1 MANTTQLLT
10 TVQSSNWSRFVIFL
24 PIGFSHRTISTE
36 MPASG
41 TEEGKAV
48 SNLGSRSTLIIQ
60 PYQSTPR
67 PHMQDIVHYAG
78 LPDVPMKQYAAVK
91 PIMSTFLVTYS
102 HPRKVGSG
110 NIARE
115 FPEVEHYQRQASKDD

>member
-1 MANTTQLLT
+1 
-10 TVQSSNWSRFVIFL
+10 
-24 PIGFSHRTISTE
+24 
-36 MPASG
+36 
-41 TEEGKAV
+41 
-48 SNLGSRSTLIIQ
+48 
-60 PYQSTPR
+60 
-67 PHMQDIVHYAG
+67 MQDIVHYAG